1 MEIIRKRKI
10 LVRIERRLIAKSCE
24 NEETVF
30 CGQCVGEMI
39 HAQFAADLFGISS
52 REIYRCIEAEKIH
65 FFETEKKQVYVCP
78 LSIKTIR
85 ENGFDAFED
94 SRKK

>member
-1 MEIIRKRKI
+1 MEIIRRKKI
-10 LVRIERRLIAKSCE
+10 LVKIERRLIAKSCE
-24 NEETVF
+24 SDETVF
-30 CGQCVGEMI
+30 CEQCVREMV
-39 HAQFAADLFGISS
+39 HAQLAADLFGISS

-78 LSIKTIR
+78 LSIKTIW

-94 SRKK
+94 SREK